1 MGEVLQTLK
10 IEDEKLSRDPRVSET
25 DVILIRKQIAD
36 VQREISLE
44 KKEMQALMQKAY
56 DTWKKIEHLR
66 KEEQK
71 FTSTQWNLLVHEYKT

>member
-1 MGEVLQTLK
+1 M
-10 IEDEKLSRDPRVSET
+10 EDDKLSRDPRVSET

-44 KKEMQALMQKAY
+44 KKETQALVQKIY
-56 DTWKKIEHLR
+56 DTWKKIENLR

-71 FTSTQWNLLVHEYKT
+71 FTSSQWNLVIHEYKT